1 MSSRC
6 SCSSFKSSLSSS
18 LMDILSICLGCPK
31 LGGDSEFCFSHGGAH
46 HGFPP
51 RSCGFSTVVQAEA
64 RPGPSGPGLCSMDT
78 NRSGESA
85 KSNKGKSPSRTS
97 HWSAGFPTP
106 PQLLPLSSSCPPLSL
121 APTLNAQFP
130 NFPFPLYPSGHH
142 GFLSTFTLMAE
153 SEELNSLLMKMKEE
167 E

>member
-1 MSSRC
+1 MRC
-6 SCSSFKSSLSSS
+6 PC
-18 LMDILSICLGCPK
+18 
-31 LGGDSEFCFSHGGAH
+31 
-46 HGFPP
+46 
-51 RSCGFSTVVQAEA
+51 Q
-64 RPGPSGPGLCSMDT
+64 PSVLRGWSDHPWEMCSMDT

-142 GFLSTFTLMAE
+142 GFLSTSLG
-153 SEELNSLLMKMKEE
+153 ELSSLASLQSNGFCSPSCGLNRCTSHGADKGPEDSTSLGTMTSSTIRKL
-167 E
+167 